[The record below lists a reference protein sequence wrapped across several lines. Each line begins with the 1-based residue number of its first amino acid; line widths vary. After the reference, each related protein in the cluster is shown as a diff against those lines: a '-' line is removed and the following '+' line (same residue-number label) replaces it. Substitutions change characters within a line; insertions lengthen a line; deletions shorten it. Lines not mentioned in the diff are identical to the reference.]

1 MSFTLK
7 LNGKNMLM
15 IAMIVLSAAL
25 MLSLSLS
32 VRELAQEVDAVSDKL

>member
-1 MSFTLK
+1 
-7 LNGKNMLM
+7 MLM